1 MWPRNLI
8 QQKIKFFIRMINKG
22 NIRGN
27 VSIVMFLFL
36 LTSFVSCKK
45 EVVEPDGST
54 DERSV
59 YLDDEFENKVR
70 DSIWYYYKV
79 VSLWQDLI
87 LPKTSSINLID
98 RRNYLRD
105 NYTQYF
111 ETGEDVLEHLMA
123 QTKTSSNG
131 SNYDW
136 YSFIDRKGVISGE
149 LQDGITSSYGMRL
162 LF

>member
-1 MWPRNLI
+1 
-8 QQKIKFFIRMINKG
+8 
-22 NIRGN
+22 
-27 VSIVMFLFL
+27 
-36 LTSFVSCKK
+36 
-45 EVVEPDGST
+45 
-54 DERSV
+54 
-59 YLDDEFENKVR
+59 NKVR

-123 QTKTSSNG
+123 QTKTSSSG

-162 LF
+162 LFLSETSNDPAYLYVRSVDKNSSAYAAGIRRGDRIVSIDGKTNVDYASQEL